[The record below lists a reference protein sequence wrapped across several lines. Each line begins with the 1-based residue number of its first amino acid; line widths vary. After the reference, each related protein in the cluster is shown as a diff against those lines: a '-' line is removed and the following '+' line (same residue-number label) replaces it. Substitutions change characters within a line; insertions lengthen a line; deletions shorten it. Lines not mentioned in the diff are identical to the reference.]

1 MVGIKASA
9 APLVSAKTGDGIE
22 TLLDTLVSKIPYP
35 KGDPDSN
42 LQALIIDSWFD
53 SYLGVVSLI
62 RIKNGSI
69 KIGERTNIQDNCV
82 VHSDQGSKI
91 GNNVTLGHGVVC
103 HAKSV
108 GDNCLLGNGSILNE
122 GVEVG
127 EFSLIAA
134 GSVVIENMKI
144 PPRSLVMG
152 SPARIRGDIT
162 ERHLELIKLSFA
174 TYVDKVKLYKN
185 SEKFD

>member
-1 MVGIKASA
+1 MLIKVNNKFPSISENTYV
-9 APLVSAKTGDGIE
+9 APSSTLIGDVELSPLSSVWFGAVIRADTGKIE
-22 TLLDTLVSKIPYP
+22 
-35 KGDPDSN
+35 
-42 LQALIIDSWFD
+42 
-53 SYLGVVSLI
+53 
-62 RIKNGSI
+62 
-69 KIGERTNIQDNCV
+69 IGE
-82 VHSDQGSKI
+82 I

-174 TYVDKVKLYKN
+174 TYVEKIKLYKD

>member
-1 MVGIKASA
+1 MLIKVNNKFPSINENTYV
-9 APLVSAKTGDGIE
+9 APSSTLIGDVELSSLSSVWFGAVIRADNGKIE
-22 TLLDTLVSKIPYP
+22 
-35 KGDPDSN
+35 
-42 LQALIIDSWFD
+42 
-53 SYLGVVSLI
+53 
-62 RIKNGSI
+62 
-69 KIGERTNIQDNCV
+69 IGERTNIQDNCV

-174 TYVDKVKLYKN
+174 TYVEKIKLYKD

>member
-1 MVGIKASA
+1 MLIKVNNKFPTISEDCY
-9 APLVSAKTGDGIE
+9 VSPSSTLIGDVELSTLSSVWFGAVIREDNGKIE
-22 TLLDTLVSKIPYP
+22 
-35 KGDPDSN
+35 
-42 LQALIIDSWFD
+42 
-53 SYLGVVSLI
+53 
-62 RIKNGSI
+62 
-69 KIGERTNIQDNCV
+69 IGERTNIQDNCV

-152 SPARIRGDIT
+152 SPARIRGEIT
-162 ERHLELIKLSFA
+162 ERHMELIKLSFA

>member
-1 MVGIKASA
+1 MLIKVNNKFPTISEDCY
-9 APLVSAKTGDGIE
+9 VSASSTLIGDVELSTLSSVWFGAVIRADNGKIE
-22 TLLDTLVSKIPYP
+22 
-35 KGDPDSN
+35 
-42 LQALIIDSWFD
+42 
-53 SYLGVVSLI
+53 
-62 RIKNGSI
+62 
-69 KIGERTNIQDNCV
+69 IGERTNIQDNCV

-152 SPARIRGDIT
+152 SPARIRGEIT
-162 ERHLELIKLSFA
+162 ERHMELIKLSFA

>member
-1 MVGIKASA
+1 M
-9 APLVSAKTGDGIE
+9 
-22 TLLDTLVSKIPYP
+22 
-35 KGDPDSN
+35 
-42 LQALIIDSWFD
+42 
-53 SYLGVVSLI
+53 
-62 RIKNGSI
+62 
-69 KIGERTNIQDNCV
+69 
-82 VHSDQGSKI
+82 
-91 GNNVTLGHGVVC
+91 
-103 HAKSV
+103 
-108 GDNCLLGNGSILNE
+108 NE

-152 SPARIRGDIT
+152 SPARIRGEIT
-162 ERHLELIKLSFA
+162 ERHMELIKLSFA

>member
-1 MVGIKASA
+1 MKYDLGNFSVETDGENFYIAENAIVLGKVKLCRDASVWFGA
-9 APLVSAKTGDGIE
+9 VIRADNGKIE
-22 TLLDTLVSKIPYP
+22 
-35 KGDPDSN
+35 
-42 LQALIIDSWFD
+42 
-53 SYLGVVSLI
+53 
-62 RIKNGSI
+62 
-69 KIGERTNIQDNCV
+69 IGERTNIQDNCV

-174 TYVDKVKLYKN
+174 TYVEKIKLYKD